1 MNDYRGDK
9 NVSLYDMPTL
19 ETIKEDRFFIFN
31 MAAFVNFVAFEK
43 ASSG

>member
-1 MNDYRGDK
+1 MSPY
-9 NVSLYDMPTL
+9 MPTL

-31 MAAFVNFVAFEK
+31 MAVFVNFVAFEK